1 MIEQFFRPDSVE
13 QALELKRRYQDEA
26 VWFAGGSKLNATP
39 TRTDK
44 RLPFPCRIWSW
55 TGLTGI
61 TVHYELAQCLACS
74 HCVMRDLF
82 LQHCGKL
89 SVLSTRHVR
98 NQSTIGGEI
107 AARQEESVLLPVL
120 LALDAELVFGNGET
134 LSIEDYLA
142 CPCDRLLTEI
152 IIKDPYRT
160 CATRKISRSQA
171 GLTVVTAA
179 VAITDHDGMR
189 IALDGVAS
197 KALRLHDVETQNL
210 EGNALEQAV
219 ANAIFPQEDLR
230 GSVAYKRYITGV
242 LVADLYADCQ
252 QAGEEAV

>member
-44 RLPFPCRIWSW
+44 KIAISLQDLELDWVDWDNGALRIGAMSRLQP
-55 TGLTGI
+55 L
-61 TVHYELAQCLACS
+61 
-74 HCVMRDLF
+74 RDARFIPAALREALGF
-82 LQHCGKL
+82 VY
-89 SVLSTRHVR
+89 SRHVR

-142 CPCDRLLTEI
+142 CPC
-152 IIKDPYRT
+152 
-160 CATRKISRSQA
+160 
-171 GLTVVTAA
+171 
-179 VAITDHDGMR
+179 
-189 IALDGVAS
+189 
-197 KALRLHDVETQNL
+197 KALRLHDVEKQNL

>member
-44 RLPFPCRIWSW
+44 KIAISLQDLERIGAMSRLQP
-55 TGLTGI
+55 L
-61 TVHYELAQCLACS
+61 
-74 HCVMRDLF
+74 RDARFIPAALREALGF
-82 LQHCGKL
+82 VY
-89 SVLSTRHVR
+89 SRHVR

-120 LALDAELVFGNGET
+120 LALDAELAFGNGET

-179 VAITDHDGMR
+179 VAMTDHDGMR

-197 KALRLHDVETQNL
+197 KALRLHDVEKQNL

>member
-1 MIEQFFRPDSVE
+1 MNNFFRPDSVE

-26 VWFAGGSKLNATP
+26 VLVRRGSKLNATP
-39 TRTDK
+39 TVPIK
-44 RLPFPCRIWSW
+44 RLPFPYRIWNW

-61 TVHYELAQCLACS
+61 TVHCGLAQCLACS

-82 LQHCGKL
+82 LQRCVEALGFVY
-89 SVLSTRHVR
+89 SRHVR

-152 IIKDPYRT
+152 IIKESVSHLCDP
-160 CATRKISRSQA
+160 
-171 GLTVVTAA
+171 
-179 VAITDHDGMR
+179 
-189 IALDGVAS
+189 
-197 KALRLHDVETQNL
+197 QN
-210 EGNALEQAV
+210 
-219 ANAIFPQEDLR
+219 
-230 GSVAYKRYITGV
+230 
-242 LVADLYADCQ
+242 
-252 QAGEEAV
+252 

>member
-1 MIEQFFRPDSVE
+1 
-13 QALELKRRYQDEA
+13 
-26 VWFAGGSKLNATP
+26 
-39 TRTDK
+39 
-44 RLPFPCRIWSW
+44 
-55 TGLTGI
+55 
-61 TVHYELAQCLACS
+61 
-74 HCVMRDLF
+74 
-82 LQHCGKL
+82 
-89 SVLSTRHVR
+89 
-98 NQSTIGGEI
+98 
-107 AARQEESVLLPVL
+107 QEESVLLPVL

-179 VAITDHDGMR
+179 VAMTDHDGMR

-197 KALRLHDVETQNL
+197 KALRLHDVEKQNL

-230 GSVAYKRYITGV
+230 GSVAYKRYISGV

-252 QAGEEAV
+252 QAEEEAV

>member
-13 QALELKRRYQDEA
+13 QALELKRRYRDEA
-26 VWFAGGSKLNATP
+26 VWFAGAANSTLHQP
-39 TRTDK
+39 VPIK

-134 LSIEDYLA
+134 LSIEDYPPAHAIA
-142 CPCDRLLTEI
+142 C
-152 IIKDPYRT
+152 
-160 CATRKISRSQA
+160 
-171 GLTVVTAA
+171 
-179 VAITDHDGMR
+179 
-189 IALDGVAS
+189 
-197 KALRLHDVETQNL
+197 
-210 EGNALEQAV
+210 
-219 ANAIFPQEDLR
+219 
-230 GSVAYKRYITGV
+230 
-242 LVADLYADCQ
+242 
-252 QAGEEAV
+252 